1 MTTARSRAPDITV
14 WAVPGRE
21 HAWDVWVGQHRA
33 GRYDEILVGYA
44 PDEAWALTVIRLF
57 RAEIF
62 GLLAGAGPERQ
73 DDRP

>member
-1 MTTARSRAPDITV
+1 
-14 WAVPGRE
+14 
-21 HAWDVWVGQHRA
+21 VGH
-33 GRYDEILVGYA
+33 A